1 MRIEKNTYDKS
12 YPYTI
17 CDGWG
22 GRACASLEDLEDL
35 MFELERITKE
45 EKAKGKL
52 QVAVKVIMG

>member
-1 MRIEKNTYDKS
+1 MRIKKNTYDKL

-22 GRACASLEDLEDL
+22 GKVYCTLEDLEDL
-35 MFELERITKE
+35 AFEIERITKE
-45 EKAKGKL
+45 EQAKGKM

>member
-22 GRACASLEDLEDL
+22 GRSCASLEDLEDL

-45 EKAKGKL
+45 ERQRAKCKS
-52 QVAVKVIMG
+52 Q